1 MLASKTTITIDTETL
16 LIILYTSVN
25 LILRFNWKSRLFWTG
40 VIKIIKKAISPPTLS
55 YITLALLWYSLLF
68 SLCLFCS
75 KAPSGSSIAESIM
88 TVSLENRAIE
98 YTYMHVKIIIQQ
110 LDIGCLCLLC
120 LGILK
125 LLSIFLKYKSLPLKH
140 ACIRVHTIHF
150 IWIKSVLKNWPSN
163 FHIVFQS

>member
-1 MLASKTTITIDTETL
+1 LASKTTITDKHLVDNIVYFSELDIENQDYFET
-16 LIILYTSVN
+16 
-25 LILRFNWKSRLFWTG
+25 

-68 SLCLFCS
+68 SLCLFRS

-98 YTYMHVKIIIQQ
+98 YTYIHVKIIIQQ
-110 LDIGCLCLLC
+110 PDIGHLCLLR

-125 LLSIFLKYKSLPLKH
+125 LK
-140 ACIRVHTIHF
+140 
-150 IWIKSVLKNWPSN
+150 
-163 FHIVFQS
+163 